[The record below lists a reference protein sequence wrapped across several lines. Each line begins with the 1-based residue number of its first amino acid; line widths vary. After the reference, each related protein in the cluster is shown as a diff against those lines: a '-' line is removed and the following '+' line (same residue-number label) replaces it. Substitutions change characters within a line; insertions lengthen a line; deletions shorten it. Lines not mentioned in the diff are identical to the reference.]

1 MASKRRLR
9 RNACTGKVRYTTSLD
24 AQHAA
29 AAAGRRTGAWIV
41 AYGCRFCGGHHIG
54 HPPAHVRQAIKDRQR
69 AAKGD
74 R

>member
-9 RNACTGKVRYTTSLD
+9 RNACTGKIRYSTSLE

-29 AAAGRRTGAWIV
+29 AAACRRSASWIV

-54 HPPAHVRQAIKDRQR
+54 HPPKNVRQSIKDRR
-69 AAKGD
+69 E
-74 R
+74 RNRS

>member
-9 RNACTGKVRYTTSLD
+9 RKACTGKVRYETAQA

-29 AAAGRRTGAWIV
+29 TAACRRAHAWIV

-54 HPPAHVRQAIKDRQR
+54 HPPKNVRQSIKARR
-69 AAKGD
+69 ERNGS
-74 R
+74 